1 MTITFDGISI
11 AGSGMQAY
19 QTWLDAIA
27 DNIANI
33 NTITATD
40 DVPFQEHVVEVQ
52 ARKPE
57 AGVAGIDVV
66 DTAVAETDGR
76 LVYDPSHPLAN
87 GDGFVVAPSMNL
99 EELMTD
105 LIIAQ
110 RSFQANS
117 NVLNRAASH
126 MNEHWRSASECH
138 RSHPVGSA
146 APVTATQKPKT
157 THRSPTK
164 SQTPSNLLTSHTRS
178 LTASQEQ
185 QRPVT
190 SNH

>member
-40 DVPFQEHVVEVQ
+40 DVPFQERVVEVQ

-87 GDGFVVAPSMNL
+87 DDGFVVARSMNL

-117 NVLNRAASH
+117 NVLNRARESYERAL
-126 MNEHWRSASECH
+126 EI
-138 RSHPVGSA
+138 G
-146 APVTATQKPKT
+146 K
-157 THRSPTK
+157 
-164 SQTPSNLLTSHTRS
+164 
-178 LTASQEQ
+178 
-185 QRPVT
+185 
-190 SNH
+190 

>member
-19 QTWLDAIA
+19 QTWLEAIA

-40 DVPFQEHVVEVQ
+40 EVTFQERVVEVQ
-52 ARKPE
+52 ARNPE
-57 AGVAGIDVV
+57 AGVAGVDVV
-66 DTAVAETDGR
+66 DTEVAETDGR

-87 GDGFVVAPSMNL
+87 DDGFVVAPSMNL

-105 LIIAQ
+105 IIIAQ

-117 NVLNRAASH
+117 NVLNRARESYERAL
-126 MNEHWRSASECH
+126 EI
-138 RSHPVGSA
+138 G
-146 APVTATQKPKT
+146 K
-157 THRSPTK
+157 
-164 SQTPSNLLTSHTRS
+164 
-178 LTASQEQ
+178 
-185 QRPVT
+185 
-190 SNH
+190 

>member
-11 AGSGMQAY
+11 AGSGRQAY

-40 DVPFQEHVVEVQ
+40 EVPFQERVVEVQ
-52 ARKPE
+52 ARNPE
-57 AGVAGIDVV
+57 AGVAGVDVV

-87 GDGFVVAPSMNL
+87 DDGFVVAPSMNL

-105 LIIAQ
+105 IIIAQ

-117 NVLNRAASH
+117 NVLNRARESYERAL
-126 MNEHWRSASECH
+126 EI
-138 RSHPVGSA
+138 G
-146 APVTATQKPKT
+146 K
-157 THRSPTK
+157 
-164 SQTPSNLLTSHTRS
+164 
-178 LTASQEQ
+178 
-185 QRPVT
+185 
-190 SNH
+190 

>member
-40 DVPFQEHVVEVQ
+40 DVPFQERVVGVQ

-87 GDGFVVAPSMNL
+87 DDGFVVAPSMNL

-117 NVLNRAASH
+117 NVLNRARESYERAL
-126 MNEHWRSASECH
+126 EI
-138 RSHPVGSA
+138 G
-146 APVTATQKPKT
+146 K
-157 THRSPTK
+157 
-164 SQTPSNLLTSHTRS
+164 
-178 LTASQEQ
+178 
-185 QRPVT
+185 
-190 SNH
+190 

>member
-40 DVPFQEHVVEVQ
+40 EVPFQERVVEVQ

-76 LVYDPSHPLAN
+76 LVYDPSHPLTN
-87 GDGFVVAPSMNL
+87 DDGFVVAPSMNL

-117 NVLNRAASH
+117 NVLNRARESYERAL
-126 MNEHWRSASECH
+126 EI
-138 RSHPVGSA
+138 G
-146 APVTATQKPKT
+146 K
-157 THRSPTK
+157 
-164 SQTPSNLLTSHTRS
+164 
-178 LTASQEQ
+178 
-185 QRPVT
+185 
-190 SNH
+190 